1 MPDDNKVEIQWP
13 DFFGQIKGL
22 KQGARNKVAVKQEF
36 VPIIFVPGI
45 MGTRLKNS
53 SNEKVWD
60 PDDGIFM
67 FKKFGLVW
75 RGADDKKEMLIGSQF
90 KDDFVQPLLKDSKHN
105 QKYLADYPGA
115 VDRGWGALSWSSYG
129 AILSALSSRKWAS
142 SVGIAFQLPIYAFGY
157 NWTASNSS
165 SGKKLNEFIDK
176 VVKAHPPCEQVILV
190 THSMGGLVARS
201 AVLEHGANAKVLGIV
216 HGVQPA
222 TGSAAAYWRMK
233 AGFERPRKI
242 RGVADA
248 KAYATTWVLGTNGE
262 EVTALLGNMPGGLQ
276 LLPSQHYTT
285 NGGSKQWLQ
294 FEDHEGKQLAAM
306 PKSDP
311 YEEIYKK
318 DKEYWRLLNPEHLA
332 PELDEDSLVS
342 TKAIWDSFK
351 CRVDIAKAFHTKV
364 GLQLTVEAKPF
375 YGSGDEN
382 PTADRALYKLSPNG
396 WLKTAGD
403 YSKIALK
410 TLMASRRGYLNAAV
424 VLGFEIF
431 KRTDTWQLRGGFK
444 TEIEKDDAKF
454 EVVLQLPDGM
464 GDGTVPESSGKAVK
478 APAKPF
484 PGVAHEPAYQD
495 AEVQKFTFAAIEAFC
510 KGKISKRI
518 GKK

>member
-1 MPDDNKVEIQWP
+1 MPGDNKAEVQWP
-13 DFFGQIKGL
+13 DFFKGIKGL
-22 KQGARNKVAVKQEF
+22 QQGARNKVAVKQEF
-36 VPIIFVPGI
+36 IPIIFVPGI

-53 SNEKVWD
+53 RNEKVWD
-60 PDDGIFM
+60 PDAKGWM
-67 FKKFGLVW
+67 FRKFGLTW
-75 RGADDKKEMLIGSQF
+75 RGADDKKEMLVGSQF
-90 KDDFVQPLLKDSKHN
+90 SEDYVQPYLDDSEHN
-105 QKYLADYPGA
+105 EEYLADYPGA
-115 VDRGWGALSWSSYG
+115 AERGWGALSWGSYG
-129 AILSALSSRKWAS
+129 SILSALQSRRWAS
-142 SVGIAFQLPIYAFGY
+142 SVGISFQLPVYGFGY

-165 SGKKLNEFIDK
+165 SGKKLKEFIEQVIQK
-176 VVKAHPPCEQVILV
+176 HSPCERVILV

-233 AGFERPRKI
+233 AGFERPQKVRSI
-242 RGVADA
+242 EAVS
-248 KAYATTWVLGTNGE
+248 AYATTWVLGTNGE

-276 LLPSQHYTT
+276 LLPSQEYTT

-294 FEDHEGKQLAAM
+294 FQDDEGHQLEAL

-318 DKEYWRLLNPEHLA
+318 EKEYWRLVNPAHLM
-332 PELDEDSLVS
+332 PGQDEDSPIS
-342 TKAIWDSFK
+342 TKTVWAGFK
-351 CRVDIAKAFHTKV
+351 RRLDVAKAFHTKV
-364 GLQLTVEAKPF
+364 KLQPNVETKQF

-396 WLKTAGD
+396 WLHKAGD
-403 YSKIALK
+403 YSVIALK
-410 TLMASRRGYLNAAV
+410 TLRASQRSLFSAAV

-444 TEIEKDDAKF
+444 TEIEKDDAKL
-454 EVVLQLPDGM
+454 EVVLQQPDGM

-478 APAKPF
+478 VTAKAF
-484 PGVAHEPAYQD
+484 PGISHEPAYHKKD
-495 AEVQKFTFAAIEAFC
+495 VQEFTFASIEAFC
-510 KGKISKRI
+510 KDMIAKRI